1 MPVLH
6 PRLLEITEQIIQ
18 RSVVSRNKYLD
29 FIHRQ
34 QAAMSLKHL
43 SCANVAHAMVT
54 LPNEQQKKWLETYA
68 PSSAELNKPV
78 NVGIITAYN
87 DMLSAHKP
95 YEHYPEIIRQQLAL
109 LNASAQVAGGVPAM
123 CDGITQ
129 GQPGMELSLFS
140 RDVIAQATGVAL
152 SHSVFNGVIC
162 LGICDKIVPGLLI
175 GALRFGHLP
184 VLFLPSGPMPSGL
197 SHSKKAEL
205 RKQQVQGNVTSRQL
219 LAAEHQCYHT
229 QGTCTFYGTANTNQL
244 MLEFMGLHLPGASFV
259 NPDSSEREQF
269 NQTALV
275 CLIESIRT
283 TPKILGE
290 WINEKAL
297 VNAIVGILATGGSTN
312 HTIHL
317 LAIAK
322 AAGIQLT
329 WDDFQQLSEIT
340 PLLAR
345 IYPNGTADVN
355 EFHQAGGV
363 RFIQQELLS
372 AGLLHADVMNWLK
385 PELKNFSPNLDIVR
399 PVAQAF
405 SDQGGLRILKGNL
418 GQCVVKVSALNK
430 NYWQFQAPAKI
441 FISQEAILQAYQ
453 QGLLS
458 QDCVI
463 VLRFQG
469 PRANGMPELHK
480 LVPIITVLMDK
491 GHRIALLTDGRLSG
505 ASGKILAAIH
515 CSPEAIAG
523 GPLAQ
528 LQDGDKIELNI
539 ETGQLN
545 VLLDDAIWKKRI
557 PMTQSML
564 EMEQWGYGR
573 ELFECFRSQVSSAD
587 EGATVFRFDA

>member
-1 MPVLH
+1 MSALH
-6 PRLLEITEQIIQ
+6 PRLLEITEKIIQ
-18 RSVVSRNKYLD
+18 RSAVSRKKYLD

-34 QAAMSLKHL
+34 QAAISLNQL

-54 LPNEQQKKWLETYA
+54 LPNAQQKQWSENY
-68 PSSAELNKPV
+68 SSSNKSMKPV
-78 NVGIITAYN
+78 NIGIVTAYN

-95 YEHYPEIIRQQLAL
+95 YENYPEMIRQQLSL

-197 SHSKKAEL
+197 NHSKKAEL
-205 RKQQVQGNVTSRQL
+205 RKQQIQGKVTSQEL
-219 LAAEHQCYHT
+219 LAAEHACYHT

-244 MLEFMGLHLPGASFV
+244 MLEFMGLNLSGSSFV

-269 NQTALV
+269 NETALV
-275 CLIESIRT
+275 CLVESIRN

-290 WINEKAL
+290 WVNEKTL

-329 WDDFQQLSEIT
+329 WDDFQNLSEIT

-355 EFHQAGGV
+355 DFHQAGGV
-363 RFIQQELLS
+363 SFVQQELLS
-372 AGLLHADVMNWLK
+372 AGLLHADVMSWIK
-385 PELKNFSPNLDIVR
+385 PEIKNFSPNLDIVR
-399 PVAQAF
+399 PITQAF
-405 SDQGGLRILKGNL
+405 STQGGLRIVKGNL
-418 GQCVVKVSALNK
+418 GQCVVKVSALDK
-430 NYWQFQAPAKI
+430 NYWQFEAPAKL
-441 FISQEAILQAYQ
+441 FAAQEDVLQAYQ
-453 QGLLS
+453 HNLLN

-480 LVPIITVLMDK
+480 LVPMITALMEK

-515 CSPEAIAG
+515 CSPEAISG

-528 LQDGDKIELNI
+528 LQEDDVIQLDLEAGKLNTLVD
-539 ETGQLN
+539 EA
-545 VLLDDAIWKKRI
+545 VWKKRI
-557 PMTQSML
+557 PMTRSIS
-564 EMEQWGYGR
+564 ESEQWGYGR

-587 EGATVFRFDA
+587 EGATVFRFDAG